1 MLRARKRSGPGKLFI
16 WLAASLWRNSRPKE
30 CSHSSGD
37 TGSSKAASTIV
48 WTSLCARMRA
58 GFGHP
63 RPREYWERY
72 GVWWSAWPT
81 LRSIVRDRKTPS
93 PNAPPAHSR
102 VGSNLREADANA
114 STRSSSPNTPT
125 FWSYETE
132 KTRPNGS
139 NGSKNSVL
147 HPGCPGCFIANRL
160 QVEDGGFDELSTS
173 VFSRTTPPK
182 NP

>member
-132 KTRPNGS
+132 KTRPTIPEYCRLLS
-139 NGSKNSVL
+139 
-147 HPGCPGCFIANRL
+147 CRMQNRL
-160 QVEDGGFDELSTS
+160 SSIPLARYCT
-173 VFSRTTPPK
+173 
-182 NP
+182 

>member
-132 KTRPNGS
+132 KTRP
-139 NGSKNSVL
+139 SVVRQAEWVL
-147 HPGCPGCFIANRL
+147 LSFARPRL
-160 QVEDGGFDELSTS
+160 T
-173 VFSRTTPPK
+173 FSRISQAEAVQTNGLGSALWTAR
-182 NP
+182 

>member
-132 KTRPNGS
+132 KTRPSRASLRPRIALSGVR
-139 NGSKNSVL
+139 NSWL
-147 HPGCPGCFIANRL
+147 MLARN
-160 QVEDGGFDELSTS
+160 
-173 VFSRTTPPK
+173 
-182 NP
+182 